1 MTNLDSI
8 LKSRHITLPTE
19 VLLVKAMIFPVVI
32 YGYETWTIKK
42 AEHQRIDSL
51 ELWCWT
57 LESPLNCKEIQSV
70 NPEGNQSWIFIG
82 RTNAEKLKLQ
92 YFGYLIQRTDSLEK
106 TRILGKIKG
115 GRIRGWQ
122 RMRWLDGF
130 TDSTDFSLSK
140 LLEFVIDRDAWH
152 AAVHGVAQSQIW
164 LSNWTDTD
172 WYYFSLKS

>member
-1 MTNLDSI
+1 MWLIKHTCIQSYSFSSSHVWMWELDHKESWAP
-8 LKSRHITLPTE
+8 KNWCFWTV
-19 VLLVKAMIFPVVI
+19 VLEK
-32 YGYETWTIKK
+32 
-42 AEHQRIDSL
+42 
-51 ELWCWT
+51 T

-70 NPEGNQSWIFIG
+70 NPEGNHSWKFIG

-106 TRILGKIKG
+106 TQMLGKIKG

-130 TDSTDFSLSK
+130 TDSTDISLSK

-152 AAVHGVAQSQIW
+152 AAVHGVTQSQIW

-172 WYYFSLKS
+172 WYYFSLKF